1 MSAHGPGPFENDGAL
16 DFCNEIED
24 LDPDEAREQ
33 IEEALT
39 SVAEGDEDFDKDSGE
54 AAVAAAAIIVAR
66 LTGDTATLEFRR
78 IDEAVPADVADLRE
92 VAVRALE
99 RVLSPASE
107 LADTWEDMFKE
118 PQWRASVRGLI
129 DTLRGSAG

>member
-1 MSAHGPGPFENDGAL
+1 
-16 DFCNEIED
+16 
-24 LDPDEAREQ
+24 
-33 IEEALT
+33 
-39 SVAEGDEDFDKDSGE
+39 
-54 AAVAAAAIIVAR
+54 
-66 LTGDTATLEFRR
+66 
-78 IDEAVPADVADLRE
+78 VPADVADLRE